1 MGHLKI
7 PFSKFLKFLKKKLP
21 IMEEKDEPFATRQ
34 PSYENKG
41 MSHLG
46 CSVAMLPMLPVI
58 ATALVLLY
66 FLAVP
71 LHHLIVIKHEVTLT
85 KVIKS

>member
-1 MGHLKI
+1 
-7 PFSKFLKFLKKKLP
+7 
-21 IMEEKDEPFATRQ
+21 
-34 PSYENKG
+34 
-41 MSHLG
+41 
-46 CSVAMLPMLPVI
+46 MLPMLPVI